1 MITINNVTYKHSKRS
16 SFQLNNLSLQF
27 ETGLIHGLLG
37 NNGAGKTTLLHL
49 ICGLHHS
56 KQGEILL
63 GHGESHNTSPNY
75 LSQFFFV
82 PDEVLLTQGS
92 IADYTQIY
100 TDFYPNFDQD
110 YLERLA
116 NELTVSITHKFV
128 EMSLGQRKKAYICL
142 ALATQTPI
150 LILDEPTNGLDIP
163 SKSKLRK
170 ILSQHITEEKTILVS
185 THQVRDLGALL
196 DSVSLL
202 KNGDIIFQQNMVN
215 ISSRLYFPLVGET
228 YNQNDVLYKESGI
241 VKEDAILKNNSQQHS
256 EVNLELLFNALN
268 SDQVNEFNAAFS
280 SN

>member
-1 MITINNVTYKHSKRS
+1 MITVKNVTYKHSKRS
-16 SFQLNNLSLQF
+16 SFQLNNLSSQF
-27 ETGLIHGLLG
+27 KAGQVHGLLG

-49 ICGLHHS
+49 ICGLHHT

-63 GHGESHNTSPNY
+63 GNNENNNTSSTY

-92 IADYTQIY
+92 IADYAQIY
-100 TDFYPNFDQD
+100 IDLYPNFNQE
-110 YLERLA
+110 YLEQLTS
-116 NELTVSITHKFV
+116 ELTVSITHKFA

-142 ALATQTPI
+142 ALATHTPI

-170 ILSQHITEEKTILVS
+170 ILAQHITEEKTILIS
-185 THQVRDLGALL
+185 THQIRDLGALL
-196 DSVSLL
+196 DSVALL
-202 KNGDIIFQQNMVN
+202 KNGNIIFQQSMTD

-228 YNQNDVLYKESGI
+228 YDQNEILYKESGI
-241 VKEDAILKNNSQQHS
+241 VKEDVILKNSSQQHS

-268 SDQVNEFNAAFS
+268 TDQVNAFNAAFS
-280 SN
+280 PN